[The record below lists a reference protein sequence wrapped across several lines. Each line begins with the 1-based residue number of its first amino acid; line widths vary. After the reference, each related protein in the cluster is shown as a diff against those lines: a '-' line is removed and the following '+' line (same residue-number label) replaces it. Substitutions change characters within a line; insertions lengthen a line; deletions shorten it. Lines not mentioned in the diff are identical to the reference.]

1 MNTIS
6 PQKQH
11 KVYAKTKAIRHI
23 LNDIQALRNI
33 VLVGKINVPYVKK
46 QIDHLKYVKGM
57 EFNTYIHEM
66 DKLDILYVKLNKIKE
81 KMLSYYD

>member
-6 PQKQH
+6 PQKQY
-11 KVYAKTKAIRHI
+11 KVYTKTKEIRHI
-23 LNDIQALRNI
+23 LNDIQALRNA

-46 QIDHLKYVKGM
+46 QIDHLKNVKDM

-66 DKLDILYVKLNKIKE
+66 NKLDVLYVKLNKIKE